1 MIQGRNIEQG
11 EQYKQMAEKQAAWA
25 YQDSARNAYI
35 NPSLG
40 GGAIAGANSAQGL
53 VADRNEGGVLRGIRH
68 MEKNIAVLA
77 STVEALAERLALV
90 RVPYP
95 TAKSEGTKAPEGSG
109 LASVLSGY
117 NDSLE
122 YQTGRLQQLIQ
133 ELDL

>member
-11 EQYKQMAEKQAAWA
+11 EQYQKQMAEKQAAWA
-25 YQDSARNAYI
+25 YQDSARNAYG
-35 NPSLG
+35 P
-40 GGAIAGANSAQGL
+40 AIAGAGQQIA
-53 VADRNEGGVLRGIRH
+53 ADRNEGGVTRGLRH
-68 MEKNIAVLA
+68 MEKNIAHLA
-77 STVEALAERLALV
+77 STIEALAERLSLV

-95 TAKSEGTKAPEGSG
+95 TAKSDVSKAPEGSG

-122 YQTGRLQQLIQ
+122 YQTSRLHQLIQ